1 MPNIVYNPLFQVII
15 LFIVT
20 TGIWF
25 IATDETY
32 EIKKKIL
39 SFLSDILYYFILA
52 SFGLNLLFNFREI
65 IREPYRILL
74 ISSESYWMALVAV
87 MFYLTIQAS
96 KKRYHV
102 NKMLDQLLDQI
113 FNYFFLLGLFNH
125 LFYYYKYGSISSVI
139 FILFYF
145 LFYLFNNRMK
155 HPLKNELILL
165 FLAVLHGIVMYSFSR
180 IIIYYQ
186 IVFYPYQIISLLM
199 IASGLLYYIRRD
211 FPSKQK

>member
-1 MPNIVYNPLFQVII
+1 MPNIVSNPLFQVII

-96 KKRYHV
+96 QQEQVLREEAEEPNKDIEFGQSDDLEEDIELDEDASEKKQRW
-102 NKMLDQLLDQI
+102 I
-113 FNYFFLLGLFNH
+113 TCSFLW
-125 LFYYYKYGSISSVI
+125 
-139 FILFYF
+139 
-145 LFYLFNNRMK
+145 
-155 HPLKNELILL
+155 
-165 FLAVLHGIVMYSFSR
+165 
-180 IIIYYQ
+180 
-186 IVFYPYQIISLLM
+186 
-199 IASGLLYYIRRD
+199 
-211 FPSKQK
+211 SK